1 MSETSKTPTHIA
13 YTTRPVGDGERPKTF
28 WTRIGSVWSHQ
39 DGEGFTIRLDA
50 LPVNGE
56 IVIRAKKVDEEQE
69 GGAK

>member
-1 MSETSKTPTHIA
+1 MSEASKKPTHTA
-13 YTTRPVGDGERPKTF
+13 YTTTPVGNGDTPQTI
-28 WTRIGSVWSHQ
+28 WTKLGSVWSHQ

-56 IVIRAKKVDEEQE
+56 IVVRTSKSGAQE